1 MLAHRPRLCER
12 AREESAYYEGAATV
26 AAGLRVPKSLGD
38 RLILKVIRSSGGA
51 AVAVGDEDIG
61 HEMELLLQSEGVPRR
76 PRAAAA
82 FAAVRKLA
90 RAGEIREGEEV
101 VVLNTATGL
110 KCPDLLDPAV
120 AARRFVGGRDRS
132 GDRRRQ

>member
-1 MLAHRPRLCER
+1 MKGHA
-12 AREESAYYEGAATV
+12 ESAYYEGAATV

-51 AVAVGDEDIG
+51 AVAVGDEDIRR
-61 HEMELLLQSEGVPRR
+61 EMGGPSKRRHLRSPEG
-76 PRAAAA
+76 AAA

-110 KCPDLLDPAV
+110 KCPDLLIQPSPPVVSSVDEI
-120 AARRFVGGRDRS
+120 AAAIGVGG
-132 GDRRRQ
+132 